1 MNMSRKLLIS
11 LIAIFSLNFALLAQP
26 GSGGGPGGPGGPGGG
41 FGGRGGHG
49 EPAPRMSAP
58 NMKHSTH
65 SFNGMRLSLVHDPF
79 QVVLIET
86 NTDSLRIFFNIPV
99 NPASLRTKG
108 ILINNES
115 LDRSAE
121 LKFIK
126 TGNLVEIQS
135 ELPSDSE
142 FTLEL
147 KNVKS
152 YDGEKLS
159 VSKFDSLEVGK
170 RNEYKISCTKSEYET
185 K

>member
-1 MNMSRKLLIS
+1 MSRKLLIS

-26 GSGGGPGGPGGPGGG
+26 GPGGGPGGPGPGGPGGG

-49 EPAPRMSAP
+49 EPAPRTSAP
-58 NMKHSTH
+58 NMKHSAH

-79 QVVLIET
+79 QVVIIET

-108 ILINNES
+108 IFINDES
-115 LDRSAE
+115 LDKSAE
-121 LKFIK
+121 LKFSK

-135 ELPSDSE
+135 ELPSDTE

-159 VSKFDSLEVGK
+159 VSKFESLEVGK
-170 RNEYKISCTKSEYET
+170 HKEYKIPCPKSEYET